1 MDPEIL
7 QAIKTIDDK
16 IASLQEARNRLASAF
31 GIVDHSPANHTP
43 RPNKVAP
50 NSPAAAIQ
58 TIQAVEANGTAKA
71 APSGRKVQLAQFLMD
86 HGPMSRVSIV
96 EAAELP
102 EGTVSY
108 CLADKRF
115 FQQLDSGDWDITDFS
130 RRGLERRSKT
140 GTFEVEGH

>member
-31 GIVDHSPANHTP
+31 GIVSPSPTSP
-43 RPNKVAP
+43 VSAP
-50 NSPAAAIQ
+50 VIRVPLSRTAA
-58 TIQAVEANGTAKA
+58 THLTEALNGNGAP

-86 HGPMSRVSIV
+86 HGPMSRVAIV

-115 FQQLDSGDWDITDFS
+115 FQQLDGGNWDITDFS
-130 RRGLERRSKT
+130 RRGLERRTKT
-140 GTFEVEGH
+140 GKFEAEGH